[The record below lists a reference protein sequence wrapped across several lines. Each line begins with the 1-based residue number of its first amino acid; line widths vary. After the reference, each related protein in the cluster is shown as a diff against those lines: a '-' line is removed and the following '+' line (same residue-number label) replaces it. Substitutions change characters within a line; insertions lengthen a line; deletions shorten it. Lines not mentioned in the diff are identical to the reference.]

1 MSRKLLAACV
11 ILASALPLAAQNGT
25 KNGEWRAYA
34 GEPGSTK
41 YSPLDQINK
50 DNAKTLRIAWRYKT
64 DNLGPRPDFNMEAT
78 PLMVNGVLYT
88 QAGTRR
94 AVVALDPGTGEQL
107 WMWRMDEGKR
117 GNSAPRQGS
126 GRGVAY
132 WTDGRGDE
140 RIYTVTPG
148 YQLVALNAK
157 TGVPISTFG
166 VKGVVDL
173 KQNDDQV
180 MDIDTADIGLNS
192 GPVVGN
198 NTVVV
203 GAAHLPGTA
212 PRSKTNVKGY
222 VRGFDVR
229 TGKRLWIFHT
239 IPQPG
244 EFGNDTW
251 LNDSWSYTGNAG
263 NWAPITIDEELNR
276 VYLTIESGTGDY
288 YGGHRPGNNLF
299 TDSIVALDLTS
310 GKRYWYFQMV
320 HHDIWDWDVPNPAI
334 LMNITVDGKPIKAV
348 AVPSKQAYLYTFDRV
363 TGEPVWPIVETP
375 VPKGKV
381 QGEWYSPTQPIPS
394 KPAPYD
400 RQGFREEDLLDW
412 TPEIK
417 AEALR
422 VLNLYKTG
430 PTAFEPPAARG
441 EDGKAG
447 SLQMPGNNGGSNWEG
462 GCFDPETGMLYIWS
476 STQYNRR
483 SLVPG
488 DPSRTDMMMVDGG
501 GGGEAGPAPAG
512 DNAGGGRAGG
522 GGRGGGGAAA
532 AGGGRGAGAPDAAA
546 GGGAR
551 GGGGAAA
558 GGAAQAA
565 PTTAFG
571 FQIVKPPY
579 GRITAINMNT
589 GDHVWMKPIGST
601 PDNIKNNPMLK
612 GVDIPAYIGRPGR
625 LGTMVTK
632 TLLWAGERGPLNNVN
647 GQQVSFFR
655 SYDKMTGEIVS
666 EMPIPANTTN
676 IPITYM
682 FNGKQYIVIAVAAA
696 GHPAELLALSLP

>member
-1 MSRKLLAACV
+1 MSRKLV
-11 ILASALPLAAQNGT
+11 LPLLLLVSTLNLAAQSGA

-50 DNAKTLRIAWRYKT
+50 ENAKNLRIAWRFKT

-78 PLMVNGVLYT
+78 PIMVGGVLYT
-88 QAGTRR
+88 QAGSRR
-94 AVVALDPGTGEQL
+94 AVVALDPTTGEQL

-117 GNSAPRQGS
+117 GANAPRQGS

-157 TGVPISTFG
+157 TGIPVQAFG
-166 VKGVVDL
+166 NKGVVDL

-180 MDIDTADIGLNS
+180 MDLETADIGLNS

-198 NTVVV
+198 NTIVV
-203 GAAHLPGTA
+203 GAAHLPGGA
-212 PRSKTNVKGY
+212 PKTKENVKGY

-244 EFGNDTW
+244 EFGNETW
-251 LNDSWSYTGNAG
+251 ENDSWSYTGNAG
-263 NWAPITIDEELNR
+263 NWAPITIDEALNR

-288 YGGHRPGNNLF
+288 YGGHRPGANLF
-299 TDSIVALDLTS
+299 TDSIVCLDLTT

-334 LMNITVDGKPIKAV
+334 LMDIIVNGKPIKAV
-348 AVPSKQAYLYTFDRV
+348 AVSSKQAYLYTFDRV

-375 VPKGKV
+375 VPAGKV
-381 QGEWYSPTQPIPS
+381 PSEYYAPTQPIPT

-400 RQGFREEDLLDW
+400 RQGLRESDVLDW

-417 AEALR
+417 TEALR
-422 VLNLYKTG
+422 VLNLYKYG
-430 PTAFEPPAARG
+430 DSPFFPPAARG

-462 GCFDPETGMLYIWS
+462 GCFDPETGILYMWS

-483 SLVPG
+483 SLYH
-488 DPSRTDMMMVDGG
+488 DPSRSNMNYIDGG
-501 GGGEAGPAPAG
+501 GGGEGAGPE
-512 DNAGGGRAGG
+512 
-522 GGRGGGGAAA
+522 GGRGGR
-532 AGGGRGAGAPDAAA
+532 GRGAGAGGDGSA
-546 GGGAR
+546 GRGGAEPGSVR
-551 GGGGAAA
+551 GSGGA
-558 GGAAQAA
+558 GADGSTQA

-571 FQIVKPPY
+571 LPIVKPPY

-589 GDHVWMKPIGST
+589 GEHIWMQPIGNT
-601 PDNIKNNPMLK
+601 PENVKNHPMLK
-612 GVDIPAYIGRPGR
+612 GVNIPARIGRPGR

-632 TLLWAGERGPLNNVN
+632 TLLWAGERGPLDTVN
-647 GQQVSFFR
+647 GQQVSWFR
-655 SYDKMTGEIVS
+655 SYDKMTGAIVS
-666 EMPIPANTTN
+666 ELQIPANTTN
-676 IPITYM
+676 VPITYLA
-682 FNGKQYIVIAVAAA
+682 NGKQYIVVAVGAP
-696 GHPAELLALSLP
+696 GRPAELLGLTLP